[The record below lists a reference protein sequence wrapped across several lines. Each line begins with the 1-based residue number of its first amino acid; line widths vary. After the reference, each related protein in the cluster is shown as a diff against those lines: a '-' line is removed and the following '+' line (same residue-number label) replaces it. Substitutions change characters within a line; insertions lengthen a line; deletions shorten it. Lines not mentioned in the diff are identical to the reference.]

1 MDLNRASTFVRVV
14 ESGSFTRA
22 AQALALPTSS
32 ISRSVAKLETD
43 LGVTLLERTT
53 RRIALTDAGR
63 VFFERARDALAGL
76 EEANTLAHDAA
87 SEVHGVVRIA
97 CPMDVGA
104 MLAGLFARLFADY
117 PKIRVELTF

>member
-32 ISRSVAKLETD
+32 ISRSVSKLEHD

-63 VFFERARDALAGL
+63 AFFERARD
-76 EEANTLAHDAA
+76 
-87 SEVHGVVRIA
+87 
-97 CPMDVGA
+97 
-104 MLAGLFARLFADY
+104 
-117 PKIRVELTF
+117 